1 VCGVGG
7 AVGAGTS
14 GAVFASRL
22 TEDEQRS
29 VLVLE
34 AGGDPFD
41 DQNVNVP
48 ILADSVK
55 GTEYDWQYHTVP
67 QQQAC
72 LGHVNNVRHAA
83 ALSCSVKHIS
93 FCLCMWFAKTT
104 DRTAIVRVEH
114 TEERKATKKH

>member
-1 VCGVGG
+1 M
-7 AVGAGTS
+7 GAGTS

-72 LGHVNNVRHAA
+72 LGHVNNVRDAA
-83 ALSCSVKHIS
+83 ALSCSVKHAS
-93 FCLCMWFAKTT
+93 QSAWFAITT
-104 DRTAIVRVEH
+104 DRTAVVRVEH